1 MKAARTIG
9 VVRRRTLTV
18 ATAALLVGVT
28 SGVSA
33 KTTLQVS
40 GGVTRGCSL
49 GLQPLMFGQVAFLFP
64 TATAQSFVL
73 VECTPGTTFTLAMDD
88 GQNFNGQRRMI
99 RTGPGFGTYL
109 NYEIYIDA
117 ARTRRW
123 GRTAAQT
130 VTRTA
135 TGDGAVNLQAYGR
148 ANGFVAAGPFR
159 DVVTVTITF

>member
-1 MKAARTIG
+1 MIAARKIR
-9 VVRRRTLTV
+9 VVGKGTT
-18 ATAALLVGVT
+18 AIMMAALACA
-28 SGVSA
+28 SGPASA

-40 GGVTRGCSL
+40 GSVTRGCSL

-109 NYEIYIDA
+109 NYEIYSDA

-135 TGDGAVNLQAYGR
+135 TGNGKVNLQAYGR
-148 ANGFVAAGPFR
+148 ANGLVAAGPFR